1 MTKLLIRGT
10 LSKSRMPKLVRG
22 STSMGIDLMG
32 WELTRYKWTS
42 SSRWFTFYTQKI
54 TLED

>member
-1 MTKLLIRGT
+1 MMGA
-10 LSKSRMPKLVRG
+10 LSKYRKPKLVRD

-32 WELTRYKWTS
+32 WELTRYKWIP
-42 SSRWFTFYTQKI
+42 SSRWFTFFYTQKI